1 MYSIRHFLAV
11 AMLGLVLACQQAG
24 AGGSLRVEQLW
35 ARASLAGVRN
45 GIVFGQLVD
54 ESDAALELVGASTP
68 VADHVEFHG
77 DSMNAGVMTMRELD
91 SIQLKPGQVVTLQPG
106 GMHFMLVDL
115 KGPLK
120 AGESFPLTLRLADG
134 QSVAATVSVL
144 GATAT
149 AP

>member
-1 MYSIRHFLAV
+1 MF
-11 AMLGLVLACQQAG
+11 GFVLACQQAG
-24 AGGSLRVEQLW
+24 ASGSLKVERLW

-54 ESDAALELVGASTP
+54 ESDSPLEVMGASTP
-68 VADHVEFHG
+68 VADHVEFHE
-77 DSMNAGVMTMRELD
+77 DSMNAGVMSMRQLD
-91 SIQLKPGQVVTLQPG
+91 SIQLKPGQVLTLQPG

-115 KGPLK
+115 RGPLR

-134 QSVAATVSVL
+134 KSVAAIVTVL
-144 GATAT
+144 GATAA